1 MVQAASTWWLV
12 DPEVPRVTLVR
23 HLSTLLWDGLDR
35 TTA

>member
-12 DPEVPRVTLVR
+12 DPEVPRTTLVD

>member
-12 DPEVPRVTLVR
+12 NPEVPRSRLVE

-35 TTA
+35 ATA